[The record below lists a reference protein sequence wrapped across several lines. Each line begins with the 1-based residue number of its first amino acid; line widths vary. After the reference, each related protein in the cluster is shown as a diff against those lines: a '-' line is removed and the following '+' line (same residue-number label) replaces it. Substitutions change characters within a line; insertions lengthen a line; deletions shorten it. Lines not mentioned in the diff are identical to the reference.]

1 MIVTRLVVSEGIS
14 DKLTSISSSSHQYST
29 SAIIFKWSGHFENS
43 NNLLLIRSLVRTLVI
58 IKNVSINFQKV
69 GKQELDIKE

>member
-1 MIVTRLVVSEGIS
+1 MVSEGIS

-29 SAIIFKWSGHFENS
+29 SAIFKWSGHFENS